1 MRVRPSFSFAPL
13 LQKLH
18 DTFDRIVDPL
28 LAAIRRELAAITAKL
43 HRMDFGAAFDP
54 AAAMGGGPSPYMKDL
69 VEKLTFVKTEVLAQ
83 YNVPEV
89 SRQWVL
95 AIVRFTIKTFVLHAS
110 IAKPLGESGKLQ
122 LTTDMTELEF
132 ALSAFM
138 SDKTAQSK
146 RGADWESVGDDYR
159 ALRAMRYVF
168 TSDDFFYVYFRSV
181 TSSAA
186 VV

>member
-69 VEKLTFVKTEVLAQ
+69 VAKLTFVKTEVLAQ

-132 ALSAFM
+132 ALSALLAG
-138 SDKTAQSK
+138 DAKAAPGAGGGAAAK
-146 RGADWESVGDDYR
+146 RGADWESVGEDYR
-159 ALRAMRYVF
+159 ALRAMR
-168 TSDDFFYVYFRSV
+168 
-181 TSSAA
+181 
-186 VV
+186 